1 MKRITSALLALGVLT
16 GVSTTA
22 FAADAD
28 VPADTY
34 AAMGFYLRG
43 DAGWSW
49 LNYSGPDDSAFAVGG
64 GVGYQYNEY
73 LRADLR
79 ADWAG
84 NFNKGASDTSVST
97 VTGNMYLDIPTGSM
111 ITPYL
116 GAGLGYGWAIDD
128 VGPDKEGFA
137 FALMAGASVDL
148 SESLSADVG
157 YRYRE
162 IMDNGQNPREHQ
174 VLVGLRYKF

>member
-1 MKRITSALLALGVLT
+1 MKRITSALLALGVLA

-22 FAADAD
+22 MAADAD
-28 VPADTY
+28 VPPDTY

-49 LNYSGPDDSAFAVGG
+49 LNYGGPDDSALTLGG
-64 GVGYQYNEY
+64 GVGYQYNEN

-79 ADWAG
+79 VDWAG
-84 NFNKGASDTSVST
+84 NYDKGASDTAVST

-116 GAGLGYGWAIDD
+116 GAGLGYGWAPNDRGRD
-128 VGPDKEGFA
+128 QEGFA
-137 FALMAGASVDL
+137 YALMAGASVDL
-148 SESLSADVG
+148 TESLSADVG

-174 VLVGLRYKF
+174 VLMGLRYKF